1 MDTKEIIKEY
11 ILGEN
16 DNEKKERFEIAWDIW
31 ENFEGIKFD
40 LRQEFIKELK
50 QNIEQSEEFKD
61 YMVVNHGLIE
71 GKRWGDLIVF
81 KKSWLLSSESKK
93 VGILNYAFEADTTG
107 IFNICIGIVKMKKDI
122 PFKGD
127 WQKQDDIEQKLL
139 NNINQI
145 YNILGGDSKGWK
157 VASEWWI
164 VWKHLDSFYRDMR
177 QREFYLQIIMKNG
190 LKKAINYFF
199 DELLKLK
206 NDTEKYLDEIVH
218 IYLNQGE

>member
-1 MDTKEIIKEY
+1 MLSKREIIEKFLFEGNIGEQKE
-11 ILGEN
+11 
-16 DNEKKERFEIAWDIW
+16 KFEIAWDIR
-31 ENFEGIKFD
+31 ENLYEIEKEMRRRVLATLVDKIRNSEDFSDYEIKDDGLLKGQKWSPLRVYKKNWFLDIGIP
-40 LRQEFIKELK
+40 LSCA
-50 QNIEQSEEFKD
+50 IEA
-61 YMVVNHGLIE
+61 
-71 GKRWGDLIVF
+71 GKNNY
-81 KKSWLLSSESKK
+81 
-93 VGILNYAFEADTTG
+93 LNLYF
-107 IFNICIGIVKMKKDI
+107 GIVKWNNDKGI